1 VRQLAAERH
10 EHVFSP
16 DEEYD
21 EAADLWT
28 KRCACGFTVQYERI

>member
-1 VRQLAAERH
+1 MYPLHTRH